1 MFYCDECD
9 RTLTPDE
16 VGNFKKSVLSFIE
29 LDDKRG
35 FTESNGSI
43 NLNPLDP
50 VAENR
55 IKWLYNGTKKEYG
68 HIDLFC
74 KLDMNFY
81 KGRKLNPLDYLED
94 ENRNKW
100 YHTGWNNP
108 KLFNVWFN
116 IKEKKKHERF
126 YFYTFTGN
134 KRIPDT
140 SDNIDKMRHICT
152 TIFNNEKFI
161 RFKEIAYNIETGKH
175 EENPNLHIHALIDF
189 NKSNKNFDRDFK
201 GVWMKEFKDYGID
214 FKKGGK
220 QLFKGKN
227 VNDVWYDKLAYLR
240 NDEKSI
246 LHQNYRDLEIFEHL
260 ELA

>member
-1 MFYCDECD
+1 
-9 RTLTPDE
+9 
-16 VGNFKKSVLSFIE
+16 
-29 LDDKRG
+29 
-35 FTESNGSI
+35 
-43 NLNPLDP
+43 
-50 VAENR
+50 
-55 IKWLYNGTKKEYG
+55 
-68 HIDLFC
+68 
-74 KLDMNFY
+74 
-81 KGRKLNPLDYLED
+81 
-94 ENRNKW
+94 
-100 YHTGWNNP
+100 
-108 KLFNVWFN
+108 
-116 IKEKKKHERF
+116 
-126 YFYTFTGN
+126 
-134 KRIPDT
+134 
-140 SDNIDKMRHICT
+140 MRHICT